1 MATQRPLKTK
11 VSITL
16 DHDVI
21 DTIHELADQDDR
33 NFSQFINMALK
44 RYIAYDR
51 KAKQPKEPEAVI
63 E

>member
-44 RYIAYDR
+44 RYIAYD
-51 KAKQPKEPEAVI
+51 KKSKQPKESTTVLE
-63 E
+63 